1 MRKQTF
7 FKIGKTIGILL
18 AVILVVTL
26 TVASASACSSK
37 PIQSK
42 LVKTVSEPPVNTVTE
57 SPVSYPMTGYGPVP
71 YDYVFV
77 PCGCGGF
84 GGWC

>member
-18 AVILVVTL
+18 AAILVITL
-26 TVASASACSSK
+26 TVASASACSSN
-37 PIQSK
+37 PVSSK
-42 LVKTVSEPPVNTVTE
+42 LVKTVSEPPVSYPME
-57 SPVSYPMTGYGPVP
+57 PPVSYPMIGYGL
-71 YDYVFV
+71 V

>member
-1 MRKQTF
+1 MRTQTF

-37 PIQSK
+37 PVSSK
-42 LVKTVSEPPVNTVTE
+42 LVNTVAESPVNTVAE
-57 SPVSYPMTGYGPVP
+57 SPVSYPMTGSGPVL
-71 YDYVFV
+71 YGYVFV